1 MKYLASFRTTLKASR
16 YMFRA
21 LALVLWLLIAFSS
34 VFYIVNALHQRESE
48 IRQEFNLSSDQAQ
61 RFIQRTSDVMKELKY
76 IAENRLSAEN
86 GVLSPRGRETQAD
99 VPAFEPLFADSD
111 CSAMSNTWRG
121 SLESLAWFMRYWRD
135 NFSAAYDL
143 NRVFLIG
150 SDNLCMANFGLRD
163 MPVERDTALKALHEE
178 SLAWFMRYWR
188 DNFSAAYDLNRVF
201 LIGSDNLCMA
211 NFGLRDMPVERD
223 TALKALHERINK
235 YRNAPQ
241 DDSGSNLYWISEG
254 PRPGV
259 GYFYALTPVYLANR
273 LQALL
278 GVEQTIRMENFFL
291 PGTLPM
297 GVTILDENGHTLI
310 SLTGPESKIK
320 GDPRWMQERSWFG
333 YTEGFRELVLK
344 KNLPPSSLS
353 IVYSVPV
360 DKVLERIRMLIL
372 NAILLNVLAGAALFT
387 LARMYERRI
396 FIPAES
402 DALRLEEHEQFN
414 RKIVASAPVGICIL
428 RTADGVNIL
437 SNELAHTYLNMLTH
451 EDRQRLTQII
461 CGQQVNFVDVLTS
474 NNTNLQISF
483 VHSRYRNENVAICV
497 LVDVSSR
504 VKMEES
510 LQEMA
515 QAAEQASQS
524 KSMFL
529 ATVSHE
535 LRTPLYG
542 IIGNLDLLQTKE
554 LPKGVDRLVTAMNNS
569 SSLLLKIISDIL
581 DFSKIESEQLKIEP
595 REFSP
600 REVMNHITANYLP
613 LVVRKQLGLYC
624 FIEPDVPVALNGDPM
639 RLQQVISNLL
649 SNAIKFTDTGCI
661 VLHVRADGDYLSI
674 RVRDTGVGIPAKEV
688 VRLFDP
694 FFQVGTGVQR
704 NFQGT
709 GLGLAICEK
718 LISMMDGDISVDSEP
733 GMGSQFTVRIPLYG
747 AQYPQKKGVEG
758 LSGKRCWLA
767 VRNASLCQFLETSL
781 QRSGIVVTT
790 YEGQEP
796 TPEDVLITD
805 EVVSKKWQGRAV
817 VTFCRRHIGIPLEK
831 APGEWVHSVAAPHE
845 LPALLARIYLI
856 EMESDDPANALPS
869 TDKAVSDND
878 DMMILVVDD
887 HPINRRL
894 LADQLGS
901 LGYQCKTANDGV
913 DALNVLSKNHID
925 IVLSDVNMPNMDGYR
940 LTQRIR
946 QLGLTLPVIGVTAN
960 ALAEEKQRC
969 LESGMDSCLSKPV
982 TLDVIKQ
989 TLTVYAE
996 RVRKSRES

>member
-1 MKYLASFRTTLKASR
+1 MG
-16 YMFRA
+16 
-21 LALVLWLLIAFSS
+21 I
-34 VFYIVNALHQRESE
+34 
-48 IRQEFNLSSDQAQ
+48 
-61 RFIQRTSDVMKELKY
+61 
-76 IAENRLSAEN
+76 
-86 GVLSPRGRETQAD
+86 
-99 VPAFEPLFADSD
+99 
-111 CSAMSNTWRG
+111 
-121 SLESLAWFMRYWRD
+121 
-135 NFSAAYDL
+135 
-143 NRVFLIG
+143 
-150 SDNLCMANFGLRD
+150 
-163 MPVERDTALKALHEE
+163 
-178 SLAWFMRYWR
+178 
-188 DNFSAAYDLNRVF
+188 
-201 LIGSDNLCMA
+201 
-211 NFGLRDMPVERD
+211 
-223 TALKALHERINK
+223 
-235 YRNAPQ
+235 
-241 DDSGSNLYWISEG
+241 
-254 PRPGV
+254 
-259 GYFYALTPVYLANR
+259 
-273 LQALL
+273 
-278 GVEQTIRMENFFL
+278 EQTIRMENFFL
-291 PGTLPM
+291 RYVAD

-674 RVRDTGVGIPAKEV
+674 RVRDTAWG
-688 VRLFDP
+688 
-694 FFQVGTGVQR
+694 
-704 NFQGT
+704 
-709 GLGLAICEK
+709 
-718 LISMMDGDISVDSEP
+718 
-733 GMGSQFTVRIPLYG
+733 YG
-747 AQYPQKKGVEG
+747 E
-758 LSGKRCWLA
+758 
-767 VRNASLCQFLETSL
+767 
-781 QRSGIVVTT
+781 RSGAFV
-790 YEGQEP
+790 
-796 TPEDVLITD
+796 
-805 EVVSKKWQGRAV
+805 
-817 VTFCRRHIGIPLEK
+817 
-831 APGEWVHSVAAPHE
+831 
-845 LPALLARIYLI
+845 
-856 EMESDDPANALPS
+856 
-869 TDKAVSDND
+869 
-878 DMMILVVDD
+878 
-887 HPINRRL
+887 
-894 LADQLGS
+894 
-901 LGYQCKTANDGV
+901 
-913 DALNVLSKNHID
+913 
-925 IVLSDVNMPNMDGYR
+925 
-940 LTQRIR
+940 
-946 QLGLTLPVIGVTAN
+946 
-960 ALAEEKQRC
+960 
-969 LESGMDSCLSKPV
+969 
-982 TLDVIKQ
+982 
-989 TLTVYAE
+989 
-996 RVRKSRES
+996 

>member
-1 MKYLASFRTTLKASR
+1 MKYFVSFRTTLKVSR
-16 YMFRA
+16 YLFRA
-21 LALVLWLLIAFSS
+21 LALLLWLLIALFS
-34 VFYIVNALHQRESE
+34 VFYIVNALHEKESE
-48 IRQEFNLSSDQAQ
+48 IRQEFNLSYEQAQ
-61 RFIQRTSDVMKELKY
+61 RYIQRTSDVMKELKY
-76 IAENRLSAEN
+76 IAENRLTVEN
-86 GVLSPRGRETQAD
+86 GVLPGAARNNDRVGIPEFQ
-99 VPAFEPLFADSD
+99 PLFPDSD
-111 CSAMSNTWRG
+111 CAMLGNTWRD
-121 SLESLAWFMRYWRD
+121 SLQSLAWFLRYWRD

-150 SDNLCMANFGLRD
+150 SDNLCMADFGLRD
-163 MPVERDTALKALHEE
+163 APVEHDKT
-178 SLAWFMRYWR
+178 
-188 DNFSAAYDLNRVF
+188 
-201 LIGSDNLCMA
+201 
-211 NFGLRDMPVERD
+211 
-223 TALKALHERINK
+223 LKALHERILK
-235 YRNAPQ
+235 YRNAPREEQ
-241 DDSGSNLYWISEG
+241 GNSLFWISQG

-259 GYFYALTPVYLANR
+259 GYFYTLTPVYLANR

-278 GVEQTIRMENFFL
+278 GIEQTIRMENFFT
-291 PGTLPM
+291 PGSLPM
-297 GVTILDENGHTLI
+297 GVTIVDENNQPLI
-310 SLTGPESKIK
+310 SLTGPESRIEP
-320 GDPRWMQERSWFG
+320 DPRWTQDRAWFG
-333 YTEGFRELVLK
+333 YTSGFRDLVLK
-344 KNLPPSSLS
+344 RSLPPSSLS
-353 IVYSVPV
+353 VVYSVPV
-360 DKVLERIRMLIL
+360 DLVLERIRMLIL
-372 NAILLNVLAGAALFT
+372 NAVLLNVLVGVVLFT

-396 FIPAES
+396 FIPAEN
-402 DALRLEEHEQFN
+402 DAQRLEEHEQFN

-428 RTADGVNIL
+428 RTQDGTNIL
-437 SNELAHTYLNMLTH
+437 SNELAHNYLNMLTH

-474 NNTNLQISF
+474 NQTNLQISF

-497 LVDVSSR
+497 LVDVSAR

-510 LQEMA
+510 LQDMA

-542 IIGNLDLLQTKE
+542 IIGNLDLLQTKA

-600 REVMNHITANYLP
+600 REVMSHVTANYHP

-624 FIEPDVPVALNGDPM
+624 FISPDVPLTLQGDPM

-649 SNAIKFTDTGCI
+649 SNAIKFTDSGCI
-661 VLHVRADGDYLSI
+661 ILDVSTEGDYLTF

-718 LISMMDGDISVDSEP
+718 LISMMDGDIAVDTEP
-733 GMGSQFTVRIPLYG
+733 GMGSQFTIRIPLYSAG
-747 AQYPQKKGVEG
+747 ENAKANVDG
-758 LSGKRCWLA
+758 LADKRCWLA
-767 VRNASLCQFLETSL
+767 VRNASLHGFIENMLERNGIRT
-781 QRSGIVVTT
+781 QRYNGEVPD
-790 YEGQEP
+790 QD
-796 TPEDVLITD
+796 DVLITD
-805 EVVSKKWQGRAV
+805 DETFSNWAGRAAIM
-817 VTFCRRHIGIPLEK
+817 FSRRHIGIPVERGDNL
-831 APGEWVHSVAAPHE
+831 WLHSVASPHE
-845 LPALLARIYLI
+845 LIALLGRIYRIDVDVPGSTPSLAAGSG
-856 EMESDDPANALPS
+856 SDAQ
-869 TDKAVSDND
+869 ND

-901 LGYQCKTANDGV
+901 LGYQCKTANDGI

-946 QLGLTLPVIGVTAN
+946 QLGLTLPVVGVTAN

-969 LESGMDSCLSKPV
+969 IESGMDSCLSKPV
-982 TLDVIKQ
+982 TLDVLSQ
-989 TLTVYAE
+989 TLAVYAE
-996 RVRKSRES
+996 RVRKTRV

>member
-1 MKYLASFRTTLKASR
+1 MKYFVSFRTTLKVSR
-16 YMFRA
+16 YLFRA
-21 LALVLWLLIAFSS
+21 LALLLWLLIMLFS
-34 VFYIVNALHQRESE
+34 VFYIVSALHDKESE
-48 IRQEFNLSSDQAQ
+48 IRQEFNLSFDQAQ
-61 RFIQRTSDVMKELKY
+61 RYIQRTSDVMKELKY
-76 IAENRLSAEN
+76 IAENRLNTPDGALLSAGKRDASVEI
-86 GVLSPRGRETQAD
+86 
-99 VPAFEPLFADSD
+99 PAFMPLWSDSD
-111 CSAMSNTWRG
+111 CNAMSNAWRG
-121 SLESLAWFMRYWRD
+121 SLQSMSWFLRYWRD

-150 SDNLCMANFGLRD
+150 TEDMCMANFGLRD
-163 MPVERDTALKALHEE
+163 RPVERDSILKSFHDRIVKYRNQPQE
-178 SLAWFMRYWR
+178 
-188 DNFSAAYDLNRVF
+188 
-201 LIGSDNLCMA
+201 
-211 NFGLRDMPVERD
+211 
-223 TALKALHERINK
+223 ERIN
-235 YRNAPQ
+235 
-241 DDSGSNLYWISEG
+241 GLYWIGQG

-259 GYFYALTPVYLANR
+259 GNFYAITPVYLANR

-278 GVEQTIRMENFFL
+278 GTEQTIRVENFFT
-291 PGTLPM
+291 PGSLPM
-297 GVTILDENGHTLI
+297 GVTILDENSHPLI
-310 SLTGPESKIK
+310 SLTGPETRIVP
-320 GDPRWMQERSWFG
+320 DARWVQDRAWFG
-333 YTEGFRELVLK
+333 YTAGFKELILK

-360 DKVLERIRMLIL
+360 DMVLERIRMLIL
-372 NAILLNVLAGAALFT
+372 NAVLLNVLVGIVLFT

-396 FIPAES
+396 FIPAEV
-402 DALRLEEHEQFN
+402 DAQRLEEHEQFN

-428 RTADGVNIL
+428 RTQDGSNIL
-437 SNELAHTYLNMLTH
+437 SNELAHNYLNMLTH

-497 LVDVSSR
+497 LVDVSAR

-510 LQEMA
+510 LQDMA

-542 IIGNLDLLQTKE
+542 IIGNLDLLQTKA

-600 REVMNHITANYLP
+600 RELMSHVTANYLP

-624 FIEPDVPVALNGDPM
+624 FIEPDVPLTLQGDPI
-639 RLQQVISNLL
+639 RIQQVISNLL
-649 SNAIKFTDTGCI
+649 SNAIKFTDVGCI
-661 VLHVRADGDYLSI
+661 VLHVDQADGYLRF

-688 VRLFDP
+688 VKLFDP

-718 LISMMDGDISVDSEP
+718 LTTMMDGDIAIDTEP
-733 GMGSQFTVRIPLYG
+733 GLGSQFTVRIPLYQ
-747 AQYPQKKGVEG
+747 AQAAPGDGVEG
-758 LSGKRCWLA
+758 LSDKRCLLA
-767 VRNASLCQFLETSL
+767 VRNASLHSYLESL
-781 QRSGIVVTT
+781 LEHSGIRAQR
-790 YEGQEP
+790 YEGQRADVD
-796 TPEDVLITD
+796 DVLITD
-805 EVVSKKWQGRAV
+805 DVLDGEWEGRATIV
-817 VTFCRRHIGIPLEK
+817 FSRRHIGVPFEQR
-831 APGEWVHSVAAPHE
+831 PGVWLQSVAAPHDLIALLGRIYSIDVGATGMNGA
-845 LPALLARIYLI
+845 LPAPTGTS
-856 EMESDDPANALPS
+856 EQ
-869 TDKAVSDND
+869 ND

-913 DALNVLSKNHID
+913 DALSVLAKNHID

-946 QLGLTLPVIGVTAN
+946 QLGSTLPVVGVTAN

-969 LESGMDSCLSKPV
+969 IESGMDSCLSKPV
-982 TLDVIKQ
+982 TLDVLKQ
-989 TLTVYAE
+989 TLALYAE
-996 RVRKSRES
+996 RVREARR

>member
-1 MKYLASFRTTLKASR
+1 MKYLASVHSTLKVSR
-16 YMFRA
+16 YLFRA
-21 LALVLWLLIAFSS
+21 LALLIWFLIAFAS

-48 IRQEFNLSSDQAQ
+48 IHQELNLSSDQAQ
-61 RFIQRTSDVMKELKY
+61 RYIQRTSDVIKELKY
-76 IAENRLSAEN
+76 IAENRLTAEN
-86 GVLSPRGRETQAD
+86 GVMSLRSRDDKTV
-99 VPAFEPLFADSD
+99 VPNFEPLFADSD
-111 CSAMSNTWRG
+111 CSVMGNAWRG

-163 MPVERDTALKALHEE
+163 MPVERDE
-178 SLAWFMRYWR
+178 
-188 DNFSAAYDLNRVF
+188 
-201 LIGSDNLCMA
+201 
-211 NFGLRDMPVERD
+211 
-223 TALKALHERINK
+223 ALKALHERIIK
-235 YRNAPQ
+235 YRNATQ
-241 DDSGSNLYWISEG
+241 DENGNNLFWISQG

-278 GVEQTIRMENFFL
+278 GVEQPIRMENFFT
-291 PGTLPM
+291 PGSLPM
-297 GVTILDENGHTLI
+297 GVTILDENGHALI
-310 SLTGPESKIK
+310 SLTGPEGNIK
-320 GDPRWMQERSWFG
+320 AEPRWMQERSWFG
-333 YTEGFRELVLK
+333 YTPGFRDLVLK

-360 DKVLERIRMLIL
+360 DLVLERIRMMIL
-372 NAILLNVLAGAALFT
+372 SAILLNVLVGAALFMLT
-387 LARMYERRI
+387 RMYERRI

-402 DALRLEEHEQFN
+402 DAQRLEEHEQFN

-428 RTADGVNIL
+428 RTIDGINIL

-497 LVDVSSR
+497 LVDVSAR

-554 LPKGVDRLVTAMNNS
+554 LPNGVDRLVTAMNNS

-624 FIEPDVPVALNGDPM
+624 FIDPNVPVALNGDPM

-661 VLHVRADGDYLSI
+661 VLHVQCNGDYLSI

-733 GMGSQFTVRIPLYG
+733 GMGSQFMLRIPLYG
-747 AQYPQKKGVEG
+747 AHYPLNKGIDG
-758 LSGKRCWLA
+758 LVGKRCWLA
-767 VRNASLCQFLETSL
+767 VRNASLYQFVESSL
-781 QRSGIVVTT
+781 TRNGMTVLR
-790 YEGQEP
+790 YEGQQP
-796 TPEDVLITD
+796 DADDLLIADDVLD
-805 EVVSKKWQGRAV
+805 QPWQGRAAV
-817 VTFCRRHIGIPLEK
+817 IFCRRHIGIPLERV
-831 APGEWVHSVAAPHE
+831 PGEWVHSVASPHE
-845 LPALLARIYLI
+845 LPALLAHIYSVELNS
-856 EMESDDPANALPS
+856 EELSTALPAP
-869 TDKAVSDND
+869 DKVGATND

-946 QLGLTLPVIGVTAN
+946 QLGLTLPVVGVTAN

-982 TLDVIKQ
+982 TLDVLKQ

-996 RVRKSRES
+996 RVRKARE

>member
-163 MPVERDTALKALHEE
+163 MPVERDTALKALHE
-178 SLAWFMRYWR
+178 
-188 DNFSAAYDLNRVF
+188 
-201 LIGSDNLCMA
+201 
-211 NFGLRDMPVERD
+211 
-223 TALKALHERINK
+223 RINK

-259 GYFYALTPVYLANR
+259 GYLYALTPVYLANR

-344 KNLPPSSLS
+344 KNLPPLSLS

-758 LSGKRCWLA
+758 LSGKRCWLS
-767 VRNASLCQFLETSL
+767 VRNASLCQFLEISL

-996 RVRKSRES
+996 RVRKSRDS

>member
-1 MKYLASFRTTLKASR
+1 MKYLASFRTTLKVSR
-16 YMFRA
+16 YLFRA
-21 LALVLWLLIAFSS
+21 LALLIWLLIAFAS

-61 RFIQRTSDVMKELKY
+61 RYIQRTSDVMKELKY
-76 IAENRLSAEN
+76 IAENRLTAEN
-86 GVLSPRGRETQAD
+86 GVMSSRARDDKTV
-99 VPAFEPLFADSD
+99 VPNFEPLFADSD
-111 CSAMSNTWRG
+111 CAAMGNAWRG

-163 MPVERDTALKALHEE
+163 MPVERDNALK
-178 SLAWFMRYWR
+178 
-188 DNFSAAYDLNRVF
+188 
-201 LIGSDNLCMA
+201 
-211 NFGLRDMPVERD
+211 
-223 TALKALHERINK
+223 TLHERIVK

-241 DDSGSNLYWISEG
+241 EESGNNLFWISQG
-254 PRPGV
+254 PRPGI

-278 GVEQTIRMENFFL
+278 GVEQSIRMENFFT
-291 PGTLPM
+291 PGSLPM
-297 GVTILDENGHTLI
+297 GVTILDENGHPLI
-310 SLTGPESKIK
+310 SLTGPESNIRPE
-320 GDPRWMQERSWFG
+320 PRWMQERSWFG
-333 YTEGFRELVLK
+333 YTPGFRELVLK
-344 KNLPPSSLS
+344 KSLPPSSLS

-360 DKVLERIRMLIL
+360 DLVLEHIRMLIL
-372 NAILLNVLAGAALFT
+372 NAILLNVLVGAALFT

-402 DALRLEEHEQFN
+402 DAQRLEEHEQFN

-428 RTADGVNIL
+428 RTIDGVNIL

-497 LVDVSSR
+497 LVDVSAR

-542 IIGNLDLLQTKE
+542 IIGNLDLLQTKA

-661 VLHVRADGDYLSI
+661 VLHVQCDGDYLSI
-674 RVRDTGVGIPAKEV
+674 QVRD
-688 VRLFDP
+688 
-694 FFQVGTGVQR
+694 TGVQR

-733 GMGSQFTVRIPLYG
+733 GMGSQFTLRIPLYG

-758 LSGKRCWLA
+758 LAQTRCWLA
-767 VRNASLCQFLETSL
+767 VRNASLCHFIESGLA
-781 QRSGIVVTT
+781 RSGVDVLR
-790 YEGQEP
+790 YEGQKP
-796 TPEDVLITD
+796 APEDILITD
-805 EVVSKKWQGRAV
+805 DVLELAWQGRAAV
-817 VTFCRRHIGIPLEK
+817 VFSRRHIGIPQER
-831 APGEWVHSVAAPHE
+831 APGEWVHSVASPHE
-845 LPALLARIYLI
+845 LPALLARIYSI
-856 EMESDDPANALPS
+856 ELDNDALATALPAPDK
-869 TDKAVSDND
+869 TDATND

-946 QLGLTLPVIGVTAN
+946 QLGLTLPVVGVMAN

-982 TLDVIKQ
+982 TLDVLKQ
-989 TLTVYAE
+989 TLAVYAE
-996 RVRKSRES
+996 RVRKTRA

>member
-1 MKYLASFRTTLKASR
+1 MKYLVSFRTTLKVSR
-16 YMFRA
+16 YLFRA
-21 LALVLWLLIAFSS
+21 LALLLWLLIVLCS
-34 VFYIVNALHQRESE
+34 VFYIVNALHQKESE
-48 IRQEFNLSSDQAQ
+48 IRKEFNLSSDQAQ
-61 RFIQRTSDVMKELKY
+61 RYIQRTSDVMKELKY
-76 IAENRLSAEN
+76 IAENRLTAEN
-86 GVLSPRGRETQAD
+86 GIMASRIQNAQND
-99 VPAFEPLFADSD
+99 VPDFQPLFPDSD
-111 CSAMSNTWRG
+111 CSAMGTAWRG

-150 SDNLCMANFGLRD
+150 SANLCMADFGLRD
-163 MPVERDTALKALHEE
+163 VPLERESALK
-178 SLAWFMRYWR
+178 
-188 DNFSAAYDLNRVF
+188 N
-201 LIGSDNLCMA
+201 
-211 NFGLRDMPVERD
+211 
-223 TALKALHERINK
+223 LHERIMK

-241 DDSGSNLYWISEG
+241 EERGNNIFWISQG
-254 PRPGV
+254 ARPGI

-278 GVEQTIRMENFFL
+278 GVEQSIRMDNFFTPGSL
-291 PGTLPM
+291 PIS
-297 GVTILDENGHTLI
+297 VTILDENGHALI
-310 SLTGPESKIK
+310 SLTGPDNRPEI
-320 GDPRWMQERSWFG
+320 DPRWMQERSWFG
-333 YTEGFRELVLK
+333 YTSGFRDLVLK
-344 KNLPPSSLS
+344 KSLQPSSLS
-353 IVYSVPV
+353 VVYSVPV
-360 DKVLERIRMLIL
+360 DLVLEHIRMLIL
-372 NAILLNVLAGAALFT
+372 NAVLLNVLVGIALFT

-396 FIPAES
+396 FIPAEV
-402 DALRLEEHEQFN
+402 DAQRLEEHEQFN

-428 RTADGVNIL
+428 RTQDGTNIL
-437 SNELAHTYLNMLTH
+437 SNELAHNYLNMLTH

-497 LVDVSSR
+497 LVDVSAR

-510 LQEMA
+510 LQDMA

-542 IIGNLDLLQTKE
+542 IIGNLDLLQTKA

-624 FIEPDVPVALNGDPM
+624 FIEPDVPVMMQGDPM

-649 SNAIKFTDTGCI
+649 SNAIKFTDVGCI
-661 VLHVRADGDYLSI
+661 VLHVQRAGEYLSI
-674 RVRDTGVGIPAKEV
+674 QVRDTGVGIPAKEV

-718 LISMMDGDISVDSEP
+718 LISMMDGDISVDTEP
-733 GMGSQFTVRIPLYG
+733 GMGSQFTVRIPLYS
-747 AQYPQKKGVEG
+747 AQSPQAIDVDG
-758 LSGKRCWLA
+758 LANTRCWLA
-767 VRNASLCQFLETSL
+767 IRNASLCSFVESL
-781 QRSGIVVTT
+781 LARNGIRAER
-790 YEGQEP
+790 YEGQIPDADDMLLTDDALEEP
-796 TPEDVLITD
+796 
-805 EVVSKKWQGRAV
+805 WQGRAAV
-817 VTFCRRHIGIPLEK
+817 IFCRRHIGIPQERK
-831 APGEWVHSVAAPHE
+831 PGEWTHSVASPHE
-845 LPALLARIYLI
+845 LLALLARIYSVKVDTSETAPVL
-856 EMESDDPANALPS
+856 SAAG
-869 TDKAVSDND
+869 TQAAHND

-925 IVLSDVNMPNMDGYR
+925 IILSDVNMPNMDGYR

-946 QLGLTLPVIGVTAN
+946 QLGLTLPVVGVTAN

-982 TLDVIKQ
+982 TLDVLQQ
-989 TLTVYAE
+989 TLAIYAE
-996 RVRKSRES
+996 RVRKART

>member
-86 GVLSPRGRETQAD
+86 GVLSPRGRETQTD

-121 SLESLAWFMRYWRD
+121 SL
-135 NFSAAYDL
+135 
-143 NRVFLIG
+143 
-150 SDNLCMANFGLRD
+150 
-163 MPVERDTALKALHEE
+163 E

-747 AQYPQKKGVEG
+747 AQYPQKKGVG
-758 LSGKRCWLA
+758 RLSGKRCWLA
-767 VRNASLCQFLETSL
+767 VRNASLCQFLENSL

>member
-1 MKYLASFRTTLKASR
+1 MKYLASFHTTLKVSR
-16 YMFRA
+16 YLFRA
-21 LALVLWLLIAFSS
+21 LAVLLWMLIAFVS
-34 VFYIVNALHQRESE
+34 VFYIVNALHDRESE
-48 IRQEFNLSSDQAQ
+48 IRQEFNLNADQAQ
-61 RFIQRTSDVMKELKY
+61 RYIQRTADVIKELKY
-76 IAENRLSAEN
+76 VAGNRPTSGDEGGATPAPGGNIA
-86 GVLSPRGRETQAD
+86 
-99 VPAFEPLFADSD
+99 VPDFEPLYPDSD
-111 CSAMSNTWRG
+111 CGTMGATWRN
-121 SLESLAWFMRYWRD
+121 SLQSLAWFMRYWRD

-143 NRVFLIG
+143 NRIFLIG
-150 SDNLCMANFGLRD
+150 SDNLCMANFGLRE
-163 MPVERDTALKALHEE
+163 MPLERDQALKVLHQRIEQ
-178 SLAWFMRYWR
+178 YR
-188 DNFSAAYDLNRVF
+188 D
-201 LIGSDNLCMA
+201 
-211 NFGLRDMPVERD
+211 
-223 TALKALHERINK
+223 
-235 YRNAPQ
+235 APQ
-241 DDSGSNLYWISEG
+241 NERGNNLFWISQG
-254 PRPGV
+254 VRPGV
-259 GYFYALTPVYLANR
+259 GYFYALTPVYMANR

-278 GVEQTIRMENFFL
+278 GIEQTIRMESFFT
-291 PGTLPM
+291 PGSLPM
-297 GVTILDENGHTLI
+297 SVTILDDNGQPLI
-310 SLTGPESKIK
+310 SLAGQDNKIK
-320 GDPRWMQERSWFG
+320 SEARWMQERIWFG
-333 YTEGFRELVLK
+333 YTAGFRELALK
-344 KNLPPSSLS
+344 KSLPPSSLS
-353 IVYSVPV
+353 IVYSVSV
-360 DKVLERIRMLIL
+360 DQVLERIRMLII
-372 NAILLNVLAGAALFT
+372 NAIVLNILTGVILFA

-396 FIPAES
+396 FIPAEN
-402 DALRLEEHEQFN
+402 DAQRLEEHEQFN

-428 RTADGVNIL
+428 RTLDGTNIL
-437 SNELAHTYLNMLTH
+437 SNELAHNYLNMLTH

-497 LVDVSSR
+497 LVDVSAR

-595 REFSP
+595 GEFSP
-600 REVMNHITANYLP
+600 REVMNHISANYLP

-624 FIEPDVPVALNGDPM
+624 FIEPDVPQLMSGDPM

-661 VLHVRADGDYLSI
+661 VLHVQCAGDYLQIS
-674 RVRDTGVGIPAKEV
+674 VRDTGEGIPAKEV

-718 LISMMDGDISVDSEP
+718 LISMMDGDIAVETEP
-733 GMGSQFTVRIPLYG
+733 GMGSRFTIRIPLYG
-747 AQYPQKKGVEG
+747 VQNRSPLVIDG
-758 LSGKRCWLA
+758 LVGTCCWLA
-767 VRNASLCQFLETSL
+767 IRNASLALFVESLLTCHGLHCQIYDGHRPGADDILLTDD
-781 QRSGIVVTT
+781 
-790 YEGQEP
+790 EP
-796 TPEDVLITD
+796 DAR
-805 EVVSKKWQGRAV
+805 WQGSAAV
-817 VTFCRRHIGIPLEK
+817 IFCRRHIGIPLERT
-831 APGEWVHSVAAPHE
+831 PGEWIHSVTTPHE
-845 LPALLARIYLI
+845 LLPLLGRILRIAVTTTEHGPALAAP
-856 EMESDDPANALPS
+856 ETQVAS
-869 TDKAVSDND
+869 ND

-901 LGYQCKTANDGV
+901 LGYQCVTANDGV
-913 DALNVLSKNHID
+913 DALGVLSKQHID

-946 QLGLTLPVIGVTAN
+946 ELGMTLPVIGVTAN

-969 LESGMDSCLSKPV
+969 LESGMDNCLSKPV
-982 TLDVIKQ
+982 TLDIIKQ
-989 TLTVYAE
+989 TLAIYAA
-996 RVRKSRES
+996 RVRKERQERE

>member
-1 MKYLASFRTTLKASR
+1 MKYLASFRTTLKVSR

-21 LALVLWLLIAFSS
+21 LALLLWLLIAFSS

-99 VPAFEPLFADSD
+99 VPVFEPLFADSD

-121 SLESLAWFMRYWRD
+121 SL
-135 NFSAAYDL
+135 
-143 NRVFLIG
+143 
-150 SDNLCMANFGLRD
+150 
-163 MPVERDTALKALHEE
+163 E

-310 SLTGPESKIK
+310 SLTGPESKIEAE
-320 GDPRWMQERSWFG
+320 PRWMQERSWFG
-333 YTEGFRELVLK
+333 YTPDFHGLVLK

-360 DKVLERIRMLIL
+360 DQVLERIRMLIL
-372 NAILLNVLAGAALFT
+372 NAILLNVIAGAALFT

-402 DALRLEEHEQFN
+402 DAQRLEEHEQFN

-718 LISMMDGDISVDSEP
+718 LISMMDGDISVESEP

-747 AQYPQKKGVEG
+747 AQYPHKKGVEG
-758 LSGKRCWLA
+758 LTGKRCWLA
-767 VRNASLCQFLETSL
+767 VRNASLYQFIETSL
-781 QRSGIVVTT
+781 QRSGVIVTT

-796 TPEDVLITD
+796 SPEDVLITD
-805 EVVSKKWQGRAV
+805 EALSEKWQGRAV

-831 APGEWVHSVAAPHE
+831 APGEWVHSVTSSHE
-845 LPALLARIYLI
+845 LPVLLARIYRI
-856 EMESDDPANALPS
+856 EIENDDPANVLPLMDKDS
-869 TDKAVSDND
+869 TSND

-989 TLTVYAE
+989 TLTMYAE
-996 RVRKSRES
+996 RVRKARKS

>member
-1 MKYLASFRTTLKASR
+1 MKYLVSFHTTLKISR
-16 YMFRA
+16 YLFRS
-21 LALVLWLLIAFSS
+21 LAFLFWLLIAAFS
-34 VFYIVNALHQRESE
+34 VFYLVRELHLQENEIHREFSLNA
-48 IRQEFNLSSDQAQ
+48 DQAQ
-61 RFIQRTSDVMKELKY
+61 RYFQQTANVTKELKY
-76 IAENRLSAEN
+76 IAENRLTSDDDGLSIIPEN
-86 GVLSPRGRETQAD
+86 ARTA
-99 VPAFEPLFADSD
+99 VPNFEPLFPDSNCEMMD
-111 CSAMSNTWRG
+111 STWRNP
-121 SLESLAWFMRYWRD
+121 LESLAWFLRYWRE
-135 NFSAAYDL
+135 NFSSAYDL

-150 SDNLCMANFGLRD
+150 SDSLCMASFGLR
-163 MPVERDTALKALHEE
+163 ERP
-178 SLAWFMRYWR
+178 
-188 DNFSAAYDLNRVF
+188 
-201 LIGSDNLCMA
+201 I
-211 NFGLRDMPVERD
+211 ERSE
-223 TALKALHERINK
+223 ALKALHERIIE
-235 YRNAPQ
+235 YRKAPQ
-241 DDSGSNLYWISEG
+241 NERGDDLFWIGRG
-254 PRPGV
+254 PQNRV
-259 GYFYALTPVYLANR
+259 GYFYALTPIYLSHR

-278 GVEQTIRMENFFL
+278 GVEQTIHMENFFT
-291 PGTLPM
+291 PGSM
-297 GVTILDENGHTLI
+297 SMNGAILDENGNTLI
-310 SLTGPESKIK
+310 SLTGYDTKLRIN
-320 GDPRWMQERSWFG
+320 PRKLQDRLWFG
-333 YTEGFRELVLK
+333 YSSGYRELVLK
-344 KNLPPSSLS
+344 KTLLPSSLS
-353 IVYSVPV
+353 IVYSVPL
-360 DKVLERIRMLIL
+360 DTVLERIRVLALNIFIL
-372 NAILLNVLAGAALFT
+372 NLFTGIALFSM
-387 LARMYERRI
+387 ARLYERRI
-396 FIPAES
+396 FLPAES

-428 RTADGVNIL
+428 RTQDGTNIL
-437 SNELAHTYLNMLTH
+437 SNELAHNYLNMLTH

-542 IIGNLDLLQTKE
+542 IIGNLDLLQTKS
-554 LPKGVDRLVTAMNNS
+554 LPEGVDRLVTAMSNS
-569 SSLLLKIISDIL
+569 SELLLKIISDIL

-595 REFSP
+595 REFLP
-600 REVMNHITANYLP
+600 REVINHISANYLP
-613 LVVRKQLGLYC
+613 LVVRKQLGMYC
-624 FIEPDVPVALNGDPM
+624 FIEPDVPMKMMGDPM

-661 VLHVRADGDYLSI
+661 VLHLKREGYYLSI
-674 RVRDTGVGIPAKEV
+674 SIRDTGVGIPAKDA

-694 FFQVGTGVQR
+694 FFQVGSGVQR

-718 LISMMDGDISVDSEP
+718 LVNMMDGDIAVDTEP
-733 GMGSQFTVRIPLYG
+733 SMGSQFTLRIPLYG
-747 AQYPQKKGVEG
+747 EQCQPLLASDELTKI
-758 LSGKRCWLA
+758 RCWLA
-767 VRNASLCQFLETSL
+767 VNNPALSNFLQSLLNYHGMDVRIYAGE
-781 QRSGIVVTT
+781 
-790 YEGQEP
+790 
-796 TPEDVLITD
+796 TPESADLLIAD
-805 EVVSKKWQGRAV
+805 EDITQPWQGRAAIL
-817 VTFCRRHIGIPLEK
+817 FCRRHIGMPLER
-831 APGEWVHSVAAPHE
+831 APGEWLNSTVALHE
-845 LPALLARIYLI
+845 ILPLLGRIYRVAVDSDVLV
-856 EMESDDPANALPS
+856 ELEPEPESQEN
-869 TDKAVSDND
+869 TND

-901 LGYQCKTANDGV
+901 LGYQCMTANDGV

-960 ALAEEKQRC
+960 ALAEERQRC

-982 TLDVIKQ
+982 TLDILKQ
-989 TLTVYAE
+989 TLTVYAA
-996 RVRKSRES
+996 RVRKTRESE

>member
-1 MKYLASFRTTLKASR
+1 MKYLVSFRSTLKVSR
-16 YMFRA
+16 YLFRA
-21 LALVLWLLIAFSS
+21 LALLLWLLIAFFS
-34 VFYIVNALHQRESE
+34 VFYIVNALHDKESE

-61 RFIQRTSDVMKELKY
+61 RYIQRTSDVMKELKY
-76 IAENRLSAEN
+76 IAENRLTAEN
-86 GVLSPRGRETQAD
+86 GILTSRNRDDKTE
-99 VPAFEPLFADSD
+99 VPTFLPLFPDSD
-111 CSAMSNTWRG
+111 CSAMGSSWRG

-150 SDNLCMANFGLRD
+150 SDNLCMADFGLRD
-163 MPVERDTALKALHEE
+163 LPVERDDTLK
-178 SLAWFMRYWR
+178 S
-188 DNFSAAYDLNRVF
+188 
-201 LIGSDNLCMA
+201 
-211 NFGLRDMPVERD
+211 
-223 TALKALHERINK
+223 LHERIVK

-241 DDSGSNLYWISEG
+241 DERSNNVYWMSQG
-254 PRPGV
+254 PRPGI
-259 GYFYALTPVYLANR
+259 GYFYALTPVYLGNR

-278 GVEQTIRMENFFL
+278 GTEQSIRMENFFT
-291 PGTLPM
+291 PGSLPM
-297 GVTILDENGHTLI
+297 GVTILDDNGHALI
-310 SLTGPESKIK
+310 SLTGQDSGIVV
-320 GDPRWMQERSWFG
+320 DPRWMQERSWFG
-333 YTEGFRELVLK
+333 YTSGFRELILK
-344 KNLPPSSLS
+344 KSLPPSSLS
-353 IVYSVPV
+353 VVYSVPV
-360 DKVLERIRMLIL
+360 DMVLERIRMLIL
-372 NAILLNVLAGAALFT
+372 NAVLLNVLVGVALFT

-396 FIPAES
+396 FIPAEN
-402 DALRLEEHEQFN
+402 DAQRLEEHEQFN

-428 RTADGVNIL
+428 RTQDGTNIL
-437 SNELAHTYLNMLTH
+437 SNELAHNYLNMLTH

-497 LVDVSSR
+497 LVDVSAR

-600 REVMNHITANYLP
+600 REVMSHITANYLP

-624 FIEPDVPVALNGDPM
+624 FIEPDVPMALNGDPM

-649 SNAIKFTDTGCI
+649 SNAIKFTDMGCI
-661 VLHVRADGDYLSI
+661 VLHVHRDADYLSI
-674 RVRDTGVGIPAKEV
+674 RVRDTGVGIPGKEV

-718 LISMMDGDISVDSEP
+718 LISMMDGDISVDTEP
-733 GMGSQFTVRIPLYG
+733 GMGSQFTIRIPLYN
-747 AQYPQKKGVEG
+747 AVAPVRADVDG
-758 LSGKRCWLA
+758 LADTCCWLA
-767 VRNASLCQFLETSL
+767 VRNAWLSGYL
-781 QRSGIVVTT
+781 QTLLQWNGIQVKQYDGRMLGNQDT
-790 YEGQEP
+790 
-796 TPEDVLITD
+796 LITD
-805 EVVSKKWQGRAV
+805 DELSASWTGRAAIV
-817 VTFCRRHIGIPLEK
+817 FCRRHIGIPVER
-831 APGEWVHSVAAPHE
+831 APGEWLHSVASPHD
-845 LPALLARIYLI
+845 LLALLGRIYRVQVI
-856 EMESDDPANALPS
+856 EPQASNALPAE
-869 TDKAVSDND
+869 TREAARND

-913 DALNVLSKNHID
+913 DALNVLSKNSID

-982 TLDVIKQ
+982 TLDILKQ
-989 TLTVYAE
+989 TLAAYAA
-996 RVRKSRES
+996 RVRNSRV

>member
-1 MKYLASFRTTLKASR
+1 MKYLASFHTTLKVSR
-16 YMFRA
+16 YLFRA
-21 LALVLWLLIAFSS
+21 LAVLLWMLIAFVS
-34 VFYIVNALHQRESE
+34 VFYIVNALHDRESE
-48 IRQEFNLSSDQAQ
+48 IRQEFNLNADQAQ
-61 RFIQRTSDVMKELKY
+61 RYIQRTADVIKELKY
-76 IAENRLSAEN
+76 VAGNRPTSGDEGGATPAPGGNIA
-86 GVLSPRGRETQAD
+86 
-99 VPAFEPLFADSD
+99 VPDFEPLYPDSD
-111 CSAMSNTWRG
+111 CGTMGATWRN
-121 SLESLAWFMRYWRD
+121 SLQSLAWFMRYWRD

-143 NRVFLIG
+143 NRIFLIG
-150 SDNLCMANFGLRD
+150 SDNLCMANFGLRE
-163 MPVERDTALKALHEE
+163 MPLERDQALKVLHQRIEQ
-178 SLAWFMRYWR
+178 YR
-188 DNFSAAYDLNRVF
+188 D
-201 LIGSDNLCMA
+201 
-211 NFGLRDMPVERD
+211 
-223 TALKALHERINK
+223 
-235 YRNAPQ
+235 APQ
-241 DDSGSNLYWISEG
+241 NERGNNLFWISQG
-254 PRPGV
+254 VRSGV
-259 GYFYALTPVYLANR
+259 GYFYALTPVYMANR

-278 GVEQTIRMENFFL
+278 GIEQTIRMESFFT
-291 PGTLPM
+291 PGSLPM
-297 GVTILDENGHTLI
+297 SVTILDDNGQPLI
-310 SLTGPESKIK
+310 SLAGQDNKIK
-320 GDPRWMQERSWFG
+320 SEARWMQERIWFG
-333 YTEGFRELVLK
+333 YTAGFRELALK
-344 KNLPPSSLS
+344 KSLPPSSLS
-353 IVYSVPV
+353 IVYSVSV
-360 DKVLERIRMLIL
+360 DQVLERIRMLII
-372 NAILLNVLAGAALFT
+372 NAIVLNILTGVILFA

-396 FIPAES
+396 FIPAEN
-402 DALRLEEHEQFN
+402 DAQRLEEHEQFN

-428 RTADGVNIL
+428 RTLDGTNIL
-437 SNELAHTYLNMLTH
+437 SNELAHNYLNMLTH

-497 LVDVSSR
+497 LVDVSAR

-595 REFSP
+595 GEFSP
-600 REVMNHITANYLP
+600 REVMNHISANYLP

-624 FIEPDVPVALNGDPM
+624 FIEPDVPQLMSGDPM

-661 VLHVRADGDYLSI
+661 VLHVQCAGDYLQIS
-674 RVRDTGVGIPAKEV
+674 VRDTGEGIPAKEV

-718 LISMMDGDISVDSEP
+718 LISMMDGDIAVETEP
-733 GMGSQFTVRIPLYG
+733 GMGSRFTIRIPLYG
-747 AQYPQKKGVEG
+747 VQNRSPLVIDG
-758 LSGKRCWLA
+758 LAGTCCWLA
-767 VRNASLCQFLETSL
+767 IRNASLALFVESLLTCHGLHCQIYDG
-781 QRSGIVVTT
+781 QRPGADDILLTDD
-790 YEGQEP
+790 EP
-796 TPEDVLITD
+796 DAR
-805 EVVSKKWQGRAV
+805 WQGSAAV
-817 VTFCRRHIGIPLEK
+817 IFCRRHIGIPLER
-831 APGEWVHSVAAPHE
+831 APGEWIHSVTTPHE
-845 LPALLARIYLI
+845 LLPLLGRILRIAVTTTEHGPALAAP
-856 EMESDDPANALPS
+856 ETQVAS
-869 TDKAVSDND
+869 ND

-901 LGYQCKTANDGV
+901 LGYQCVTANDGV
-913 DALNVLSKNHID
+913 DALGVLSKQHID

-946 QLGLTLPVIGVTAN
+946 ELGMTLPVIGVTAN

-969 LESGMDSCLSKPV
+969 LESGMDNCLSKPV
-982 TLDVIKQ
+982 TLDIIKQ
-989 TLTVYAE
+989 TLAIYAA
-996 RVRKSRES
+996 RVRKERQERE

>member
-163 MPVERDTALKALHEE
+163 MPA
-178 SLAWFMRYWR
+178 
-188 DNFSAAYDLNRVF
+188 
-201 LIGSDNLCMA
+201 
-211 NFGLRDMPVERD
+211 ERD

-278 GVEQTIRMENFFL
+278 GVEQTIRMESFFL

-320 GDPRWMQERSWFG
+320 ADPRWMQERSWFG

-581 DFSKIESEQLKIEP
+581 DFSKIESEQLMIEP

>member
-121 SLESLAWFMRYWRD
+121 SL
-135 NFSAAYDL
+135 
-143 NRVFLIG
+143 
-150 SDNLCMANFGLRD
+150 
-163 MPVERDTALKALHEE
+163 E

-613 LVVRKQLGLYC
+613 LVVRKQLGLHC

-767 VRNASLCQFLETSL
+767 VRNASLCKFLETSL

>member
-1 MKYLASFRTTLKASR
+1 MKYLVSFRSTLKVSR
-16 YMFRA
+16 YLFRA
-21 LALVLWLLIAFSS
+21 LALLLWLLIAFFS
-34 VFYIVNALHQRESE
+34 VFYIVNALHDKESE

-61 RFIQRTSDVMKELKY
+61 RYIQRTSDVMKELKY
-76 IAENRLSAEN
+76 IAENRLTADN
-86 GVLSPRGRETQAD
+86 GILTSRSRGDKTD
-99 VPAFEPLFADSD
+99 VPAFLPLFPDSD
-111 CSAMSNTWRG
+111 CSAMGSAWRG

-150 SDNLCMANFGLRD
+150 SDNLCMADFGLRD
-163 MPVERDTALKALHEE
+163 MPVERDDTLK
-178 SLAWFMRYWR
+178 S
-188 DNFSAAYDLNRVF
+188 
-201 LIGSDNLCMA
+201 
-211 NFGLRDMPVERD
+211 
-223 TALKALHERINK
+223 LHERIVK

-241 DDSGSNLYWISEG
+241 DERSNNVYWMSQG
-254 PRPGV
+254 PRPGI
-259 GYFYALTPVYLANR
+259 GYFYALTPVYLGNR

-278 GVEQTIRMENFFL
+278 GTEQSIRMENFFT

-297 GVTILDENGHTLI
+297 GVTILDENGHTLL
-310 SLTGPESKIK
+310 SLTGQENGITA
-320 GDPRWMQERSWFG
+320 DPRWLQERSWFG
-333 YTEGFRELVLK
+333 YTSGFRELILK
-344 KNLPPSSLS
+344 KTLPPSSLS
-353 IVYSVPV
+353 VVYSVPV
-360 DKVLERIRMLIL
+360 DVVLERIRMLIL
-372 NAILLNVLAGAALFT
+372 NAVLLNVLVGVALFT
-387 LARMYERRI
+387 LARLYERRI
-396 FIPAES
+396 FIPAEN
-402 DALRLEEHEQFN
+402 DAQRLEEHEQFN

-428 RTADGVNIL
+428 RTHDGTNIL
-437 SNELAHTYLNMLTH
+437 SNELAHNYLNMLTH

-497 LVDVSSR
+497 LVDVSAR

-600 REVMNHITANYLP
+600 REVMSHITANYLP

-624 FIEPDVPVALNGDPM
+624 FIEPDVPLAINGDPM

-649 SNAIKFTDTGCI
+649 SNAIKFTDMGCI
-661 VLHVRADGDYLSI
+661 VLHVQCDMEYLSI
-674 RVRDTGVGIPAKEV
+674 RVRDTGVGIPGKEV

-718 LISMMDGDISVDSEP
+718 LVNMMDGDIAVDTEP
-733 GMGSQFTVRIPLYG
+733 GMGSQFTIRIPLYSAVPT
-747 AQYPQKKGVEG
+747 AQADVDG
-758 LSGKRCWLA
+758 LAETCCWLA
-767 VRNASLCQFLETSL
+767 VRNAWLSEYLHNLLEWN
-781 QRSGIVVTT
+781 GIQVKQYDGHELGNQDT
-790 YEGQEP
+790 
-796 TPEDVLITD
+796 LITD
-805 EVVSKKWQGRAV
+805 DELPQPWTGRAAII
-817 VTFCRRHIGIPLEK
+817 FSRRHIGIPLER
-831 APGEWVHSVAAPHE
+831 APGEWLHSVASPHD
-845 LPALLARIYLI
+845 LLALLGRIYRVQVI
-856 EMESDDPANALPS
+856 EPQAANAL
-869 TDKAVSDND
+869 TSDSGEMENNE

-913 DALNVLSKNHID
+913 DALNVLSKNPID

-982 TLDVIKQ
+982 TLDVLKQ
-989 TLTVYAE
+989 TLAAYAA
-996 RVRKSRES
+996 RVRKSRK

>member
-1 MKYLASFRTTLKASR
+1 MKYLASFHTTLKVSR
-16 YMFRA
+16 YLFRA
-21 LALVLWLLIAFSS
+21 LAVLLWMLIAFVS
-34 VFYIVNALHQRESE
+34 VFYIVNALHDRESE
-48 IRQEFNLSSDQAQ
+48 IRQEFNLNADQAQ
-61 RFIQRTSDVMKELKY
+61 RYIQRTADVIKELKY
-76 IAENRLSAEN
+76 VAGNRPTSGDEGGATPAPGGNIA
-86 GVLSPRGRETQAD
+86 
-99 VPAFEPLFADSD
+99 VPDFEPLYPDSD
-111 CSAMSNTWRG
+111 CGTMGATWRN
-121 SLESLAWFMRYWRD
+121 SLQSLAWFMRYWRD

-143 NRVFLIG
+143 NRIFLIG
-150 SDNLCMANFGLRD
+150 SDNLCMANFGLRE
-163 MPVERDTALKALHEE
+163 MPLERDQALKVLHQRIEQ
-178 SLAWFMRYWR
+178 YR
-188 DNFSAAYDLNRVF
+188 D
-201 LIGSDNLCMA
+201 
-211 NFGLRDMPVERD
+211 
-223 TALKALHERINK
+223 
-235 YRNAPQ
+235 APQ
-241 DDSGSNLYWISEG
+241 NERGNNLFWISQG
-254 PRPGV
+254 VRPGV
-259 GYFYALTPVYLANR
+259 GYFYALTPVYMANR

-278 GVEQTIRMENFFL
+278 GIEQTIRMESFFT
-291 PGTLPM
+291 PGSLPM
-297 GVTILDENGHTLI
+297 SVTILDDNGQPLI
-310 SLTGPESKIK
+310 SLAGQDNKIK
-320 GDPRWMQERSWFG
+320 SEARWMQERIWFG
-333 YTEGFRELVLK
+333 YTAGFRELALK
-344 KNLPPSSLS
+344 KSLPPSSLS
-353 IVYSVPV
+353 IVYSVSV
-360 DKVLERIRMLIL
+360 DQVLERIRMLII
-372 NAILLNVLAGAALFT
+372 NAIVLNILTGVILFA

-396 FIPAES
+396 FIPAEN
-402 DALRLEEHEQFN
+402 DAQRLEEHEQFN

-428 RTADGVNIL
+428 RTLDGTNIL
-437 SNELAHTYLNMLTH
+437 SNELAHNYLNMLTH

-497 LVDVSSR
+497 LVDVSAR

-595 REFSP
+595 GEFSP
-600 REVMNHITANYLP
+600 REVMNHISANYLP

-624 FIEPDVPVALNGDPM
+624 FIEPDVPQLMSGDPM

-661 VLHVRADGDYLSI
+661 VLHVQCAGDYLQIS
-674 RVRDTGVGIPAKEV
+674 VRDTGEGIPAKEV

-718 LISMMDGDISVDSEP
+718 LISMMDGDIAVETEP
-733 GMGSQFTVRIPLYG
+733 GMGSRFTIRIPLYG
-747 AQYPQKKGVEG
+747 VQNRSPLVIDG
-758 LSGKRCWLA
+758 LAGTCCWLA
-767 VRNASLCQFLETSL
+767 IRNASLALFVESLLTCHGLHCQIYDG
-781 QRSGIVVTT
+781 QRPGADDILLTDD
-790 YEGQEP
+790 EP
-796 TPEDVLITD
+796 DAR
-805 EVVSKKWQGRAV
+805 WQGSAAV
-817 VTFCRRHIGIPLEK
+817 IFCRRHIGIPLERT
-831 APGEWVHSVAAPHE
+831 PGEWIHSVTTPHE
-845 LPALLARIYLI
+845 LLPLLGRILRIAVTTTEHGPALAAP
-856 EMESDDPANALPS
+856 ETQVAS
-869 TDKAVSDND
+869 ND

-901 LGYQCKTANDGV
+901 LGYQCVTANDGV
-913 DALNVLSKNHID
+913 DALGVLSKQHID

-946 QLGLTLPVIGVTAN
+946 ELGMTLPVIGVTAN

-969 LESGMDSCLSKPV
+969 LESGMDNCLSKPV
-982 TLDVIKQ
+982 TLDIIKQ
-989 TLTVYAE
+989 TLAIYAA
-996 RVRKSRES
+996 RVRNERQERE

>member
-1 MKYLASFRTTLKASR
+1 MKYLASVHSTLKVSR
-16 YMFRA
+16 YLFRA
-21 LALVLWLLIAFSS
+21 LALLIWFLIAFAS

-48 IRQEFNLSSDQAQ
+48 IHQELNLSSDQAQ
-61 RFIQRTSDVMKELKY
+61 RYIQRTSDVIKELKY

-86 GVLSPRGRETQAD
+86 GVMSLRSRDDKTV
-99 VPAFEPLFADSD
+99 VPNFEPLFADSD
-111 CSAMSNTWRG
+111 CSVMGNAWRG

-163 MPVERDTALKALHEE
+163 MPVERDE
-178 SLAWFMRYWR
+178 
-188 DNFSAAYDLNRVF
+188 
-201 LIGSDNLCMA
+201 
-211 NFGLRDMPVERD
+211 
-223 TALKALHERINK
+223 ALKALHERIIK
-235 YRNAPQ
+235 YRNATQ
-241 DDSGSNLYWISEG
+241 DENGNNLFWISQG

-278 GVEQTIRMENFFL
+278 GVEQPIRMENFFT
-291 PGTLPM
+291 PGSLPM
-297 GVTILDENGHTLI
+297 GVTILDENGHALI
-310 SLTGPESKIK
+310 SLTGPEGNIK
-320 GDPRWMQERSWFG
+320 AEPRWMQERSWFG
-333 YTEGFRELVLK
+333 YTPGFRDLVLK

-360 DKVLERIRMLIL
+360 DLVLERIRMMIL
-372 NAILLNVLAGAALFT
+372 NAILLNVLVGAALFMLT
-387 LARMYERRI
+387 RMYERRI

-402 DALRLEEHEQFN
+402 DAQRLEEHEQFN

-428 RTADGVNIL
+428 RTIDGINIL

-497 LVDVSSR
+497 LVDVSAR

-554 LPKGVDRLVTAMNNS
+554 LPNGVDRLVTAMNNS

-624 FIEPDVPVALNGDPM
+624 FIDPNVPVALNGDPM

-661 VLHVRADGDYLSI
+661 VLHVQCNGDYLSI

-733 GMGSQFTVRIPLYG
+733 GMGSQFMLRIPLYG
-747 AQYPQKKGVEG
+747 AQYPLNKGIDG
-758 LSGKRCWLA
+758 LVGKRCWLA
-767 VRNASLCQFLETSL
+767 VRNASLYQFVESSL
-781 QRSGIVVTT
+781 TRNGMTVLR
-790 YEGQEP
+790 YEGQQP
-796 TPEDVLITD
+796 DADDLLIADDVLD
-805 EVVSKKWQGRAV
+805 QAWQGRAAV
-817 VTFCRRHIGIPLEK
+817 IFCRRHIGIPQERV
-831 APGEWVHSVAAPHE
+831 PGEWVHSVASPHE
-845 LPALLARIYLI
+845 LPALLAHIYSVELNS
-856 EMESDDPANALPS
+856 EELSTALPAP
-869 TDKAVSDND
+869 DKVGATND

-946 QLGLTLPVIGVTAN
+946 QLGLTLPVVGVTAN

-982 TLDVIKQ
+982 TLDVLKQ

-996 RVRKSRES
+996 RVRKARE

>member
-1 MKYLASFRTTLKASR
+1 MKYLASFHTTLKVSR
-16 YMFRA
+16 YLFRA
-21 LALVLWLLIAFSS
+21 LAVLLWMLIAFVS
-34 VFYIVNALHQRESE
+34 VFYIVNALHDRESE
-48 IRQEFNLSSDQAQ
+48 IRQEFNLNADQAQ
-61 RFIQRTSDVMKELKY
+61 RYIQRTADVIKELKY
-76 IAENRLSAEN
+76 VAGNRPTSGDEGGATPAPGRNIA
-86 GVLSPRGRETQAD
+86 
-99 VPAFEPLFADSD
+99 VPDFEPLYPDSD
-111 CSAMSNTWRG
+111 CGTMGATWRN
-121 SLESLAWFMRYWRD
+121 SLQSLAWFMRYWRD

-143 NRVFLIG
+143 NRIFLIG
-150 SDNLCMANFGLRD
+150 SDNLCMANFGLRE
-163 MPVERDTALKALHEE
+163 MPLERDQALKVLHQRIEQ
-178 SLAWFMRYWR
+178 YR
-188 DNFSAAYDLNRVF
+188 D
-201 LIGSDNLCMA
+201 
-211 NFGLRDMPVERD
+211 
-223 TALKALHERINK
+223 
-235 YRNAPQ
+235 APQ
-241 DDSGSNLYWISEG
+241 NERGNNLFWISQG
-254 PRPGV
+254 VRPGV
-259 GYFYALTPVYLANR
+259 GYFYALTPVYMANR

-278 GVEQTIRMENFFL
+278 GIEQTIRMESFFT
-291 PGTLPM
+291 PGSLPM
-297 GVTILDENGHTLI
+297 SVTILDDNGQPLI
-310 SLTGPESKIK
+310 SLAGQDNKIK
-320 GDPRWMQERSWFG
+320 SEARWMQERIWFG
-333 YTEGFRELVLK
+333 YTSGFRELALK
-344 KNLPPSSLS
+344 KSLPPSSLS
-353 IVYSVPV
+353 IVYSVSV
-360 DKVLERIRMLIL
+360 DQVLERIRMLII
-372 NAILLNVLAGAALFT
+372 NAIVLNILTGVILFA

-396 FIPAES
+396 FIPAEN
-402 DALRLEEHEQFN
+402 DAQRLEEHEQFN

-428 RTADGVNIL
+428 RTLDGTNIL
-437 SNELAHTYLNMLTH
+437 SNELAHNYLNMLTH

-497 LVDVSSR
+497 LVDVSAR

-595 REFSP
+595 GEFSP
-600 REVMNHITANYLP
+600 REVMNHISANYLP

-624 FIEPDVPVALNGDPM
+624 FIEPDVPQLMSGDPM

-661 VLHVRADGDYLSI
+661 VLHVQCAGDYLQIS
-674 RVRDTGVGIPAKEV
+674 VRDTGEGIPAKEV

-718 LISMMDGDISVDSEP
+718 LISMMDGDIAVETEP
-733 GMGSQFTVRIPLYG
+733 GMGSRFTIRIPLYG
-747 AQYPQKKGVEG
+747 VQNRSPLVIDG
-758 LSGKRCWLA
+758 LAGTCCWLA
-767 VRNASLCQFLETSL
+767 IRNASLALFVESLLTCHGLHCQIYDG
-781 QRSGIVVTT
+781 QRPGADDILLTDD
-790 YEGQEP
+790 EP
-796 TPEDVLITD
+796 DAR
-805 EVVSKKWQGRAV
+805 WQGSAAV
-817 VTFCRRHIGIPLEK
+817 IFCRRHIGIPLERT
-831 APGEWVHSVAAPHE
+831 PGEWIHSVTTPHE
-845 LPALLARIYLI
+845 LLPLLGRILRIAVTTTEHGPALAAP
-856 EMESDDPANALPS
+856 ETQVAS
-869 TDKAVSDND
+869 ND

-901 LGYQCKTANDGV
+901 LGYQCVTANDGV
-913 DALNVLSKNHID
+913 DALGVLSKQHID

-946 QLGLTLPVIGVTAN
+946 ELGMTLPVIGVTAN

-969 LESGMDSCLSKPV
+969 LESGMDNCLSKPV
-982 TLDVIKQ
+982 TLDIIKQ
-989 TLTVYAE
+989 TLAIYAA
-996 RVRKSRES
+996 RVRKERQERE

>member
-86 GVLSPRGRETQAD
+86 GVLSPRGRETQTD

-121 SLESLAWFMRYWRD
+121 SL
-135 NFSAAYDL
+135 
-143 NRVFLIG
+143 
-150 SDNLCMANFGLRD
+150 
-163 MPVERDTALKALHEE
+163 E

-360 DKVLERIRMLIL
+360 DKVLKRIRMLIL

-624 FIEPDVPVALNGDPM
+624 FIEPGVPVALNGDPM

-805 EVVSKKWQGRAV
+805 EVVNKKWQGRAV

-913 DALNVLSKNHID
+913 DALNVLNKNHID

>member
-86 GVLSPRGRETQAD
+86 GVLSPRGRETQTD

-121 SLESLAWFMRYWRD
+121 SL
-135 NFSAAYDL
+135 
-143 NRVFLIG
+143 
-150 SDNLCMANFGLRD
+150 
-163 MPVERDTALKALHEE
+163 E

-278 GVEQTIRMENFFL
+278 GGEQTIRMENFFL

-767 VRNASLCQFLETSL
+767 VRNASLCQFLENSL